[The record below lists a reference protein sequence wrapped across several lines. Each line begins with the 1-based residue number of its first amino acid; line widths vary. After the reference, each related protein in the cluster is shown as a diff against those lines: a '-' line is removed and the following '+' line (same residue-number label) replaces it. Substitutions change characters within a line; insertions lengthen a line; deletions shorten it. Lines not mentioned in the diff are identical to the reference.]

1 LLASLRLTD
10 FKSHEMHLKIFQLL
24 RLRTVGF
31 ILMLGLGGL
40 SSLAAESEIPGPLE
54 FDKLTVGQTSFYK
67 VRVRNVTP
75 ESITI
80 FHSKGIT
87 QISLSDLSPD
97 LQKAFEY
104 NPEKS
109 AAYLRQQHKRSQE
122 QNQARA
128 ERLQSMESKKQANR
142 NATDLQQLLNSP
154 LELKPST
161 DLRPRIRELSLIS
174 KNQGLRPSCAV
185 FAVVSALE
193 IQNARLN
200 NRATQLSE
208 EYLVWATRKS
218 LGLDKMEMQASEDGT
233 DFSDAGFALMEVVS
247 ALRSYGIP
255 AQKEMPN
262 TFGKEMNAIEPP
274 PDDIVKQARERSKIV
289 AYSIAARDP
298 ATSLEYILKI
308 LNAHQPVV
316 VGIGWPTWRTLG
328 NDHFLSKQ
336 KPREGYSHAVTL
348 VGYTCESGRLEDIR
362 FIFKNSYGTK
372 WGLAGYGIA
381 TYEYL
386 LQNLGSA
393 IYLDS
398 TSI

>member
-1 LLASLRLTD
+1 
-10 FKSHEMHLKIFQLL
+10 MHLITSQLFH
-24 RLRTVGF
+24 LRTIGF
-31 ILMLGLGGL
+31 ILMLGLTEL
-40 SSLAAESEIPGPLE
+40 SCSATESQIPGPKS
-54 FDKLTVGQTSFYK
+54 FDSLVVGQSTYHR
-67 VRVRNVTP
+67 VQVRNVSP

-80 FHSKGIT
+80 FHTKGIT
-87 QISLSDLSPD
+87 QISLSDLSSD
-97 LQKAFEY
+97 LQKAFHY
-104 NPEKS
+104 DPEIS
-109 AAYLRQQHKRSQE
+109 AAYLKQQHQRSQE
-122 QNQARA
+122 QNRVRA
-128 ERLQSMESKKQANR
+128 ERRQSMESKKQANR
-142 NATDLQQLLNSP
+142 SATDLQQMLKSP
-154 LELKPST
+154 LDLKSST
-161 DLRPRIRELSLIS
+161 DLRPRIRELSLVS

-193 IQNARLN
+193 IQNARIN

-218 LGLDKMEMQASEDGT
+218 LGLDKMSMQASEAGT
-233 DFSDAGFALMEVVS
+233 SFSDAGFALMEVVS

-255 AQKEMPN
+255 THKEMPN
-262 TFGKEMNAIEPP
+262 TFGKGMSAIEPP
-274 PDDIVKQARERSKIV
+274 PENIINQARERSKIV
-289 AYSIAARDP
+289 AYSIAARNP

-308 LNAHQPVV
+308 LNARQPVV
-316 VGIGWPTWRTLG
+316 VGIGWPTWRNLR

-348 VGYTCESGRLEDIR
+348 VGYKCESGRLEDIR
-362 FIFKNSYGTK
+362 FIFKNSYGAK

-386 LQNLGSA
+386 LKNMSSA